1 MAFLVMH
8 RERNLGQAVVRSI
21 VAIGLVASLGACSG
35 TSNSGPSASTA
46 NSSSESDVD
55 NSIPGDPA
63 DGPDSVQPTCVQ
75 PGVLTCLLPWPDNRL
90 TVADVNT
97 PTGRRLAIPS
107 DATPVNVDGVAID
120 VTDQNRGDGF
130 SPNSVIVFSAPDVDL
145 EKSGVPNSTA
155 IEDSLVISNPITLRD
170 VDSVTD
176 WPFWGELDEPSGLV
190 TLRPA
195 VALTEGHTYEVT
207 IGDLVTTQGQPV
219 DIDETKRQ
227 WSFTVASEES
237 LSSRLLHERS
247 VAYEQIGDGVP
258 KFTVDT
264 VSPGDFQ
271 TIDGTLEIPNF
282 LDNDGSPGGKLL
294 FDADGNPAINPDHPT
309 YEAAYRCLIPNE
321 VSSPVPALLYGH
333 GLMGSRDQVD
343 FFGAFAGQGMIGA
356 CAVDWLG
363 MATEDVANLTGILGD
378 MSRFNEQVD
387 RMLQG
392 HIAFQ
397 MLGRLTNS
405 PSGFVSHQAFQ
416 NADGSPILKADST
429 VFVGNSQGGILGG
442 ATSAISTEWH
452 RAVLGVPGMNYS
464 LLLPR
469 SSDWPEFKVIFDQAY
484 AQPEDQLISLA
495 LVQLLWDRGEN
506 GGYAQHLT
514 SNPYQGIE
522 SKDVLLVE
530 AFGDHQVANVGTEV
544 LARTINAKVHSPSVK
559 DGRSLSKTPF
569 WGIGQIE
576 SYPFNGSALV
586 MWDYGTPAPPIG
598 AAAPTE
604 PEFGLDPHGAGSDE
618 ALVLVQALGYLLG
631 GQLQNVCGDGPC
643 VGRQIDG

>member
-1 MAFLVMH
+1 MAFLVM
-8 RERNLGQAVVRSI
+8 RRKRNFAQVLARSVV
-21 VAIGLVASLGACSG
+21 VMGLVASLAACSG
-35 TSNSGPSASTA
+35 TSDPGSSASTTD
-46 NSSSESDVD
+46 SSPGSTVDGSAPGSPSD
-55 NSIPGDPA
+55 GT
-63 DGPDSVQPTCVQ
+63 DSVQPTCDQ

-107 DATPVNVDGVAID
+107 DATPVNVDGVALD

-155 IEDSLVISNPITLRD
+155 IEDSLIDSNPISLRD
-170 VDSVTD
+170 IDSEND

-195 VALTEGHTYEVT
+195 VALTEGHTYQVT
-207 IGDLVTTQGQPV
+207 IDALVTSQGEPV
-219 DIDETKRQ
+219 DIDANKQQ

-237 LSSRLLHERS
+237 LSSRLLFERS
-247 VAYEQIGDGVP
+247 VAYEQIGDGAP

-264 VSPGDFQ
+264 VTPGDVQ

-294 FDADGNPAINPDHPT
+294 FDSAGNPALNPEHPT
-309 YEAAYRCLIPNE
+309 YDAAFRCVIPNE
-321 VSSPVPALLYGH
+321 VSTPVPALLYGH
-333 GLMGSRDQVD
+333 GLLGSRSQVD
-343 FFGAFAGQGMIGA
+343 FFGAFAGQGTIGA

-363 MATEDVANLTGILGD
+363 MATEDVANLAGILSD
-378 MSRFNEQVD
+378 MSRFNEQAD

-392 HIAFQ
+392 IIAFQ

-405 PSGFVSHQAFQ
+405 PMGFVSHPAFQ
-416 NADGSPILKADST
+416 NDDGSPILKADAT

-442 ATSAISTEWH
+442 AASAVSSEWN

-469 SSDWPEFKVIFDQAY
+469 SSDWPEFQVIFDQAY
-484 AQPEDQLISLA
+484 TKKEDQLLTLA

-514 SNPYQGIE
+514 ADPYPGLE
-522 SKDVLLVE
+522 SKDVLLVQ
-530 AFGDHQVANVGTEV
+530 AFGDHQVANVATEV
-544 LARTINAKVHSPSVK
+544 FARTIQAKIATPALQE
-559 DGRSLSKTPF
+559 GRSLSRTPF
-569 WGIGQIE
+569 WGIDPIDG
-576 SYPFNGSALV
+576 YPFDGSALV
-586 MWDYGTPAPPIG
+586 IWDYGTPAPPVG
-598 AAAPTE
+598 AAIPTE

-618 ALVLVQALGYLLG
+618 PLVLVQALGYLLG
-631 GQLQNVCGDGPC
+631 GQLLNVCGDGPC
-643 VGRQIDG
+643 IGQQIDG

>member
-1 MAFLVMH
+1 MAFLVMRH
-8 RERNLGQAVVRSI
+8 ERNFGQAVVRS
-21 VAIGLVASLGACSG
+21 VVVMGLVASLASCSG
-35 TSNSGPSASTA
+35 TSDPGSSASTTD
-46 NSSSESDVD
+46 SSPGFTVDSSAPGSPSD
-55 NSIPGDPA
+55 GT
-63 DGPDSVQPTCVQ
+63 GSVQPTCDQ

-107 DATPVNVDGVAID
+107 DATPVNVDGVALD

-155 IEDSLVISNPITLRD
+155 IEDSLIDSNPISLRD
-170 VDSVTD
+170 VDSETD

-195 VALTEGHTYEVT
+195 VALTEGHTYQVT
-207 IGDLVTTQGQPV
+207 IGALVTSQGEPV
-219 DIDETKRQ
+219 DIDQSRRQ

-237 LSSRLLHERS
+237 LSSRLLFERS
-247 VAYEQIGDGVP
+247 VAYEQIGDGAP

-264 VSPGDFQ
+264 VTSGDVQ
-271 TIDGTLEIPNF
+271 TIEGTLEIPNF

-294 FDADGNPAINPDHPT
+294 FDSAGNPALNPEHPT
-309 YEAAYRCLIPNE
+309 YQAAYRCAIPNE

-333 GLMGSRDQVD
+333 GLLGSRDEVD

-363 MATEDVANLTGILGD
+363 MANEDVANLAGILGD
-378 MSRFNEQVD
+378 MSRFNEQAD

-405 PSGFVSHQAFQ
+405 PLGFVADPAFQ

-442 ATSAISTEWH
+442 AASAISTEWR
-452 RAVLGVPGMNYS
+452 RALLGVPGMNYS

-469 SSDWPEFKVIFDQAY
+469 SSDWPQFQVIFDQAY
-484 AQPEDQLISLA
+484 TKPEDQIAALA

-530 AFGDHQVANVGTEV
+530 AFGDHQVANVATEL
-544 LARTINAKVHSPSVK
+544 LARTINAQVHSPSLIN
-559 DGRSLSKTPF
+559 GRSSSKRPF
-569 WGIGQIE
+569 WGIDPIE
-576 SYPFNGSALV
+576 SYPFSGSALV
-586 MWDYGTPAPPIG
+586 IWDYGTPAPPIG
-598 AAAPTE
+598 AAAPTQ

-618 ALVLVQALGYLLG
+618 ALVLVQALGYLLS
-631 GQLQNVCGDGPC
+631 GQLLNVCGDGPC
-643 VGRQIDG
+643 IGTQIDG